1 MTVTDVSVNGLNAIR
16 MEEGRALRAYQDS
29 VGVWTIGYGITNFD
43 KNIEFKV
50 ERGATITAEQ
60 AEQLLYSSL
69 QKNYLPAVL
78 RVLDQP
84 KLTHPQGAVDG
95 GLSMHFNTGGIIK
108 ASWPAKLNAGDI
120 EGARVSFESW
130 NKAGGRVLADLVR
143 RRAHEWGIIT
153 REDYGHLTGPE
164 IEDDLGRGIGTG
176 ELLTALPGHPAGPIV
191 PGNVATDG
199 PPSSPATPAPGVLRL
214 GSIGPAVLAVQKQ
227 LVALG
232 YLSPVNSTFDAATEM
247 QVGQFQKAHPNLT
260 IDGIV
265 GPATRAALARALA
278 LRQKAANVAKGA
290 TATVAASGGLWQA
303 FGAHIGEIALAIG
316 TIALV
321 AWGLYLAWQ
330 HRAEIE
336 AIINKKLGRATV

>member
-1 MTVTDVSVNGLNAIR
+1 MTVTDVSVPGLNGIR

-43 KNIEFKV
+43 KGIGFKV
-50 ERGATITAEQ
+50 QRGATITVEQ

-84 KLTHPQGAVDG
+84 KLAHPQGAVDG
-95 GLSMHFNTGGIIK
+95 GLSMHFNTGGIVK
-108 ASWPAKLNAGDI
+108 ASWPAKLNAGDT

-143 RRAHEWGIIT
+143 RRAHEWGMIS
-153 REDYGHLTGPE
+153 EGQYGHLTGPE
-164 IEDDLGRGIGTG
+164 IENDRGLGIGTG
-176 ELLTALPGHPAGPIV
+176 ELLTALPGHPAGPVV
-191 PGNVATDG
+191 PGNVETGGSPSPG
-199 PPSSPATPAPGVLRL
+199 PVAPAPGVLRL
-214 GSIGPAVLAVQKQ
+214 GMTGPAVLAVQKQ

-232 YLSPVNSTFDAATEM
+232 YPSPVNSTFDAATEM

-260 IDGIV
+260 VDGVV
-265 GPATRAALARALA
+265 GPATRAGLTRALA
-278 LRQKAANVAKGA
+278 LRQKTGTVAK
-290 TATVAASGGLWQA
+290 AAIPASAAAWGLWQYVHA
-303 FGAHIGEIALAIG
+303 YAGEMVLV
-316 TIALV
+316 ALV
-321 AWGLYLAWQ
+321 AVAGYYAWQ

-336 AIINKKLGRATV
+336 AVINKKLGRAVI